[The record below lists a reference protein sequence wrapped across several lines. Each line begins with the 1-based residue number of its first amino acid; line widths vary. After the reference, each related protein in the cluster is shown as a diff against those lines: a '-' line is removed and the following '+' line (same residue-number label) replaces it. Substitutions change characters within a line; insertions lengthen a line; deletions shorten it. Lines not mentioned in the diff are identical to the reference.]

1 MAEESSPDRDTR
13 LPSSLDRLLRRIDA
27 HRSLPAIGTST
38 TRALGPPSA
47 LTDEGDWVREPA
59 AEVVVTPARIYVTLE
74 LPGVSRETLEVTA
87 EGSRLSVHAIGADG
101 RAFHSEIEL
110 LHPVEP
116 EAVTATYRNGVLD
129 VTLPRRRGHQIR
141 IKRGEPSD

>member
-1 MAEESSPDRDTR
+1 MSEDSSLDRDTR
-13 LPSSLDRLLRRIDA
+13 PSSSLDRLLRRIDA
-27 HRSLPAIGTST
+27 HRSLPATGAT
-38 TRALGPPSA
+38 TARALGPPSA
-47 LTDEGDWVREPA
+47 IADESDPVREPA

-74 LPGVSRETLEVTA
+74 LPGVSRETLEVKA
-87 EGSRLSVHAIGADG
+87 ENSHLSVHAIGADG
-101 RAFHSEIEL
+101 RVLHTEIEL

-141 IKRGEPSD
+141 VKRGE